1 MQTLTGHTDFI
12 TYLAVLRDETLASAS
27 WDTTIRIWNV
37 GSSSNS
43 TSLLL
48 RTLTGHTDRVYSL
61 AELKDGSLASG
72 SWDTSIR
79 VWNQQNGSLIK
90 VLEGHIDRVYSLAV
104 LGISITLFYTII
116 FTFIILNSR

>member
-1 MQTLTGHTDFI
+1 MWNAYNGTQMQTLTGHTDFI

-37 GSSSNS
+37 SSSSAS
-43 TSLLL
+43 TSLL

-79 VWNQQNGSLIK
+79 IWNQQNGSLIK
-90 VLEGHIDRVYSLAV
+90 VLEGHTDRVYSLAV
-104 LGISITLFYTII
+104 LGIYITHCTLSF
-116 FTFIILNSR
+116 